1 MRTCHFLGGFFEDC
15 SRSNLWILMVARK
28 SNTTSQCASASTS
41 EVSRKNSLGI
51 EFSILRIVHETQN
64 CDVTENHGNHAK
76 YMEFLLETMLSCHG
90 RASRMSGGKYMACSD
105 TSNTLYNTTLGKS
118 CTTLLQKL
126 MGARVTSWVV
136 FRR

>member
-1 MRTCHFLGGFFEDC
+1 MLAFLRSPRTP
-15 SRSNLWILMVARK
+15 VTA
-28 SNTTSQCASASTS
+28 QC
-41 EVSRKNSLGI
+41 
-51 EFSILRIVHETQN
+51 EFSQQPFQIIPLTI
-64 CDVTENHGNHAK
+64 TEIYNK
-76 YMEFLLETMLSCHG
+76 YMEFLFETMLSCHR

-136 FRR
+136 FRRLLAIQRSDFDGEHKSNTTSQGASASVNERSMKNRFG